1 MLFLLARLLFPIFVV
16 SYRTLELLTRDESD
30 TILRRA
36 SQEKA
41 RYFLLLWVVS
51 VIVLAI
57 TP

>member
-16 SYRTLELLTRDESD
+16 SYRTLELLTRDKSD

-51 VIVLAI
+51 VIALAI

>member
-16 SYRTLELLTRDESD
+16 SYQTLELLTRDESD

-41 RYFLLLWVVS
+41 RYLLLLWVVS
-51 VIVLAI
+51 VIALAI

>member
-51 VIVLAI
+51 VIALAI